1 MIRAYITITMK
12 VTLMTRVAKVTVT
25 LIPKVT
31 VILIAKVTG
40 TAKIM

>member
-1 MIRAYITITMK
+1 MNRA
-12 VTLMTRVAKVTVT
+12 AKETAT

-31 VILIAKVTG
+31 VILTAKVTG

>member
-1 MIRAYITITMK
+1 MTLIKRAT
-12 VTLMTRVAKVTVT
+12 KVTVT